1 VRRLPLALALSAL
14 ALLPAAAA
22 GAAKPPVCSADV
34 IQQRLID
41 RGTLTHQ
48 DVAFGEVVDLV
59 RCGDITADG
68 HADALFTVASGGT
81 AGDVRF
87 GVLRGHADGSA
98 GKLLL
103 YRHGYN
109 IGIARRNRQ
118 AFEVLQPHYA
128 QGDANCCPSSFRLQ
142 RYRWTGSRFK
152 AVGRAKRLETAPRR
166 FYRP

>member
-1 VRRLPLALALSAL
+1 VPRLPILVLAFAALT
-14 ALLPAAAA
+14 LLPATAAA
-22 GAAKPPVCSADV
+22 RPPVCSAGV

-41 RGTLTHQ
+41 RGTLTQ
-48 DVAFGEVVDLV
+48 EDVAGGEVVDLV

-81 AGDVRF
+81 AGDTRF
-87 GVLRGHADGSA
+87 GVVRGRPDGSA
-98 GKLLL
+98 GPLVL
-103 YRHGYN
+103 YRQGYN
-109 IGIARRNRQ
+109 IGIARRRRR

-128 QGDANCCPSSFRLQ
+128 AGDANCCPSSFRLR

-152 AVGRAKRLETAPRR
+152 AVGRARRLEHAPRR